1 MGTRPWRHIDA
12 LAPGFPHFLDHV
24 APACLSR
31 KAVGRCPL
39 GWIGALRFFLAVIL
53 GIFFVSAAHAERRV
67 ALIIAADEYRNVRPL
82 KNAVNDSR
90 TIESALQKLGFD
102 VTTEANRDLK
112 RMRRALEDFR
122 DDAAGADVALIYF
135 SGHGVEIAGDNR
147 LLPVDADPSSLDRLK
162 ATSLPLEDVRET
174 VTAAGKIGLVV
185 LDACRNDPFGQS
197 GGDQSGDGK
206 SGHGRGVVSIA
217 PEVKAEA
224 KPGLGR
230 MGRAENVLFAF
241 SAAPGQTASDGA
253 SGNSEFSAA
262 LAKFLPTDGLEIRSV
277 LTLVQQ
283 QVYDL
288 SRGKQLPYVESGLPR
303 LFFAAQASK
312 DALPER
318 DRLLLAMADVTPDLR
333 VEVETVAAHADMPL
347 APLYAALITSDGKA
361 MAPRQRQQK
370 LQEAADA
377 FIKVRADL
385 RNFAS
390 SDPQVTALRQQAE
403 AKLALGS
410 FDEARALLGKAADID
425 GKSRDDLKTRFIE
438 RTLSK
443 ATTHYL
449 AGGASQAQLRYDLAI
464 EDYRKAVALYADV
477 EGFQIPDDARYRQT
491 LSWEFIGT
499 LETTVGHL
507 QEAGKAFDSMVL
519 SAQKRAAAEPDKID
533 HQRDLAVAQNK
544 VADVKKAMGDTA
556 GAIALYQQAL
566 ATMKAILEKE
576 PTFGYLRDYAV
587 CFNRIGDAMRV
598 SGDGPGALANYR
610 SALKVAEFLV
620 KQAPDDDGFRRDL
633 AVSHSKLGLAL
644 RLTNDLE
651 SSIAEY
657 EVSLQITEALA
668 KKMPDDA
675 ELQRDIT
682 VSLTAVG
689 DLQRL
694 TGHNEK
700 AFEPYQRSV
709 DTTRKLVARDPGNT
723 LWRRDL
729 ELALGKI
736 ADARAEAGDLDG
748 SLADRRSA
756 QAIAEYLA
764 ELDPDNAEW
773 QRDLAIGHNRIG
785 DVLMGK
791 GDKTGAAAEYQAG
804 FVIAKAQLQADP
816 GNAQRTVDAAFS
828 RYKLAVAGVDPS
840 TNFKAALAM
849 LTGLKSEGR
858 LPGANEGWIG
868 MVEKAMAASGVAK

>member
-1 MGTRPWRHIDA
+1 M
-12 LAPGFPHFLDHV
+12 
-24 APACLSR
+24 
-31 KAVGRCPL
+31 
-39 GWIGALRFFLAVIL
+39 RFFLAVIL

-67 ALIIAADEYRNVRPL
+67 ALIIAADDYRIVRPL

-90 TIESALQKLGFD
+90 TIEVALKKLGFD

-122 DDAAGADVALIYF
+122 DEAAGADVALIYF

-147 LLPVDADPSSLDRLK
+147 LLPIDADPSSLDRLK
-162 ATSLPLEDVRET
+162 ATSLPLEEVRET
-174 VTAAGKIGLVV
+174 VTAVGRIGLVV

-197 GGDQSGDGK
+197 GDSQPGE
-206 SGHGRGVVSIA
+206 GRGVVSIA
-217 PEVKAEA
+217 PEVKAEI

-253 SGNSEFSAA
+253 SDNSEFSAA

-288 SRGKQLPYVESGLPR
+288 SRGRQLPYVESGLPQ

-333 VEVETVAAHADMPL
+333 IEVEAVAANADMPL

-361 MAPRQRQQK
+361 MAPRLRHQK

-377 FIKVRADL
+377 FTKVRADL

-403 AKLALGS
+403 AQLALGS

-425 GKSRDDLKTRFIE
+425 GKSRDDLKNRFIE
-438 RTLSK
+438 RTLSE
-443 ATTHYL
+443 ATTYYL
-449 AGGASQAQLRYDLAI
+449 TGGASQAQLRYDLAI
-464 EDYRKAVALYADV
+464 QDFRKAVALYADV
-477 EGFQIPDDARYRQT
+477 DGFQIPDDARYQQT
-491 LSWEFIGT
+491 LSWELIGT
-499 LETTVGHL
+499 LETTVGNL
-507 QEAGKAFDSMVL
+507 QEAGKAYDSMVR
-519 SAQKRAAAEPDKID
+519 SAEKRAAAEPDKID
-533 HQRDLAVAQNK
+533 HQRDLVVARNK
-544 VADVKKAMGDTA
+544 VADVKKAKGDIP
-556 GAIALYQQAL
+556 GAIALYEQAL
-566 ATMKAILEKE
+566 TTMKAVLEKE
-576 PTFGYLRDYAV
+576 PTLGYLRDYAV

-620 KQAPDDDGFRRDL
+620 EKAPDDNSFRRDL
-633 AVSHSKLGLAL
+633 SVSHSKVGLAL
-644 RLTNDLE
+644 RLTNELE

-657 EVSLQITEALA
+657 EASLQITEALA

-682 VSLTAVG
+682 VSLTAIG

-709 DTTRKLVARDPGNT
+709 DIAQKLVARDPGNT

-773 QRDLAIGHNRIG
+773 QRDLAVGHNRIG
-785 DVLMGK
+785 DVLMAK
-791 GDKTGAAAEYQAG
+791 GDKIGAAAEYQAG
-804 FVIAKAQLQADP
+804 FVIANTQLQADP

-828 RYKLAVAGVDPS
+828 RYKLAIAGVDPS
-840 TNFKAALAM
+840 RNFKAALTM
-849 LTGLKSEGR
+849 LTGLKSQGR

-868 MVEKAMAASGVAK
+868 MVEKAMATAGLAK

>member
-1 MGTRPWRHIDA
+1 M
-12 LAPGFPHFLDHV
+12 
-24 APACLSR
+24 
-31 KAVGRCPL
+31 
-39 GWIGALRFFLAVIL
+39 RFYLAVIL
-53 GIFFVSAAHAERRV
+53 AIFFVSAAHAERRV
-67 ALIIAADEYRNVRPL
+67 ALILAADDYRNVRPL

-90 TIESALQKLGFD
+90 TIESALKKLGFD

-162 ATSLPLEDVRET
+162 ATTLPLEEVRET
-174 VTAAGKIGLVV
+174 VTAVGKIGLVV

-197 GGDQSGDGK
+197 GGSESGDSK
-206 SGHGRGVVSIA
+206 SGEGRGVLSIA

-262 LAKFLPTDGLEIRSV
+262 LARFLPTDGLEIRSV

-288 SRGKQLPYVESGLPR
+288 SRGKQLPYVESGLPQ

-333 VEVETVAAHADMPL
+333 VEVEAVAANADMPL

-361 MAPRQRQQK
+361 MEPRQRRQK

-377 FIKVRADL
+377 FTKVRADL

-390 SDPQVTALRQQAE
+390 SDPQVTALRQRAE
-403 AKLALGS
+403 AQLALGS

-438 RTLSK
+438 RTLSE

-449 AGGASQAQLRYDLAI
+449 AGGASRAQLRYDLAI

-477 EGFQIPDDARYRQT
+477 EGFHIPDDARYQQT
-491 LSWEFIGT
+491 LSWELIGT

-507 QEAGKAFDSMVL
+507 QEAGKAFDSMVQ
-519 SAQKRAAAEPDKID
+519 SAEKRAAAEPDKID

-544 VADVKKAMGDTA
+544 VADVKKAVGDTA
-556 GAIALYQQAL
+556 GAIALYEQAL

-576 PTFGYLRDYAV
+576 PTLGYLRDYAV
-587 CFNRIGDAMRV
+587 CFNRIGDAMRG

-620 KQAPDDDGFRRDL
+620 EKAPDDDGFRRDL
-633 AVSHSKLGLAL
+633 SVSHSKVGLAL

-651 SSIAEY
+651 GSIAEY
-657 EVSLQITEALA
+657 EVSLQITEALT

-682 VSLTAVG
+682 VSLTAIG

-709 DTTRKLVARDPGNT
+709 DIARKLVARDPGNT

-729 ELALGKI
+729 ELALGKV
-736 ADARAEAGDLDG
+736 ADAHAEAGDLDG
-748 SLADRRSA
+748 ALSNRRSG

-773 QRDLAIGHNRIG
+773 QRDLAVGHNRIG
-785 DVLMGK
+785 DVLMSK
-791 GDKTGAAAEYQAG
+791 GDKIGAAAEYQAG
-804 FVIAKAQLQADP
+804 FVIANTQSQADP
-816 GNAQRTVDAAFS
+816 GNAQRTVDAAYS

-840 TNFKAALAM
+840 TNLKAALAM

-868 MVEKAMAASGVAK
+868 MVEKAMAEAGLAK

>member
-1 MGTRPWRHIDA
+1 MAIT
-12 LAPGFPHFLDHV
+12 LA
-24 APACLSR
+24 
-31 KAVGRCPL
+31 
-39 GWIGALRFFLAVIL
+39 
-53 GIFFVSAAHAERRV
+53 IFFVSAAHAERRV

-90 TIESALQKLGFD
+90 TIESALQKLGFE

-147 LLPVDADPSSLDRLK
+147 LLPVDADPTSLDRLK
-162 ATSLPLEDVRET
+162 ATSLPLEEVRET
-174 VTAAGKIGLVV
+174 VTAVGRIGLVV

-197 GGDQSGDGK
+197 GDGNSGG
-206 SGHGRGVVSIA
+206 GQAAGGRGVVAIA

-241 SAAPGQTASDGA
+241 SAAPGQTASDGT
-253 SGNSEFSAA
+253 SGNSDFSAA

-288 SRGKQLPYVESGLPR
+288 SRGKQLPYVESGLPQ
-303 LFFAAQASK
+303 LFFAAQTSK

-333 VEVETVAAHADMPL
+333 SEVETVAANADMPL
-347 APLYAALITSDGKA
+347 APLYAALITSDGKT

-377 FIKVRADL
+377 FIKVRADM
-385 RNFAS
+385 RNVAS

-403 AKLALGS
+403 AQLALGS
-410 FDEARALLGKAADID
+410 FDAARALLGKAADID
-425 GKSRDDLKTRFIE
+425 GKSRDDLKNRFIE
-438 RTLSK
+438 RTLSE

-477 EGFQIPDDARYRQT
+477 DGFDISDDARYQQT
-491 LSWEFIGT
+491 LSWELIGT
-499 LETTVGHL
+499 LEMTIGNL
-507 QEAGKAFDSMVL
+507 QEAAKAYDSMVQ
-519 SAQKRAAAEPDKID
+519 SAKKRAAAQPADID
-533 HQRDLAVAQNK
+533 HQRGLVVAQNK
-544 VADVKKAMGDTA
+544 VADVKMAMGDIA

-566 ATMKAILEKE
+566 ATMKGILEKE
-576 PTFGYLRDYAV
+576 PNLAYLRDYAV
-587 CFNRIGDAMRV
+587 CFNRIGDALRV
-598 SGDGPGALANYR
+598 SGDGPAALVNYR
-610 SALKVAEFLV
+610 AGLKAVEFLV
-620 KQAPDDDGFRRDL
+620 EKAPDDDGFRRDL
-633 AVSHSKLGLAL
+633 SVSHSKIGMAL
-644 RLTNDLE
+644 RLMNDLE
-651 SSIAEY
+651 NAIAEY
-657 EVSLQITEALA
+657 EVALQITEALA
-668 KKMPDDA
+668 RKSPDDM
-675 ELQRDIT
+675 ELQRDIG
-682 VSLTAVG
+682 VSLNAIG

-694 TGHNEK
+694 TGHNDK
-700 AFEPYQRSV
+700 AFEPYQRGV
-709 DTTRKLVARDPGNT
+709 EIVRKLVARDPANT

-729 ELALGKI
+729 EIALGKV
-736 ADARAEAGDLDG
+736 ADVRNEAGDFDG
-748 SLADRRSA
+748 ALADHRSA

-764 ELDPDNAEW
+764 ELDPGNAEW
-773 QRDLAIGHNRIG
+773 QRDLAVGHNRIG
-785 DVLMGK
+785 DVLMAK
-791 GDKTGAAAEYQAG
+791 GDRSGAVAEYQAG
-804 FVIAKAQLQADP
+804 FALANAQLQSDP
-816 GNAQRTVDAAFS
+816 GNAQRIVDAAFC
-828 RYKLAVAGVDPS
+828 RYKLAVAGVDPA

-849 LTGLKSEGR
+849 LTGLKSQGR

-868 MVEKAMAASGVAK
+868 MVEKAIAEAGAPK

>member
-1 MGTRPWRHIDA
+1 M
-12 LAPGFPHFLDHV
+12 
-24 APACLSR
+24 
-31 KAVGRCPL
+31 
-39 GWIGALRFFLAVIL
+39 RFFLAVIL
-53 GIFFVSAAHAERRV
+53 AILAVSAAHAERRV
-67 ALIIAADEYRNVRPL
+67 ALIFAADDYRNVRPL

-90 TIESALQKLGFD
+90 TIETALKKLGFD
-102 VTTEANRDLK
+102 VTSEANRDLK

-162 ATSLPLEDVRET
+162 ATTLPLEEIRET
-174 VTAAGKIGLVV
+174 VTAVGRIGLVV

-197 GGDQSGDGK
+197 GDSQSGE
-206 SGHGRGVVSIA
+206 GRGAVSIA

-241 SAAPGQTASDGA
+241 SAAPGQAASDGI

-288 SRGKQLPYVESGLPR
+288 SRGKQLPYVESGLPK

-333 VEVETVAAHADMPL
+333 IEVEAVAANADMPL

-361 MAPRQRQQK
+361 MAPGQRQQK

-377 FIKVRADL
+377 FTKVRADL

-403 AKLALGS
+403 VQLALGS

-425 GKSRDDLKTRFIE
+425 GKSRDDLKDRFIE
-438 RTLSK
+438 RTLSE
-443 ATTHYL
+443 ATTYYL
-449 AGGASQAQLRYDLAI
+449 AAGASQAQLRYDLAI

-477 EGFQIPDDARYRQT
+477 ESFQIPDDARYQQT
-491 LSWEFIGT
+491 LSWELIGT
-499 LETTVGHL
+499 LETTIGHL
-507 QEAGKAFDSMVL
+507 QEAGKAYDSMVR
-519 SAQKRAAAEPDKID
+519 SAEKRAAAEPLKID
-533 HQRDLAVAQNK
+533 HQRDLVVARNK
-544 VADVKKAMGDTA
+544 VADVKKAKGDIA
-556 GAIALYQQAL
+556 GAIALYEQAL

-576 PTFGYLRDYAV
+576 PTLGYLRDYAV

-620 KQAPDDDGFRRDL
+620 EKAPDDDGFRRDL
-633 AVSHSKLGLAL
+633 SVSHSKVGLAL
-644 RLTNDLE
+644 RLTNELE
-651 SSIAEY
+651 SSITEY

-668 KKMPDDA
+668 KKIPDDA

-682 VSLTAVG
+682 VSLTAIG

-709 DTTRKLVARDPGNT
+709 DIARRLVARDPGNT

-773 QRDLAIGHNRIG
+773 QRDLAVGHNRIG
-785 DVLMGK
+785 DVLMAK
-791 GDKTGAAAEYQAG
+791 GDKIGAAAEYQAG
-804 FVIAKAQLQADP
+804 FVIANTQLQADP

-828 RYKLAVAGVDPS
+828 HYKLAIAGVDPS
-840 TNFKAALAM
+840 VNLKTALAM
-849 LTGLKSEGR
+849 LTGLKSQGR
-858 LPGANEGWIG
+858 LPGANDVWIG
-868 MVEKAMAASGVAK
+868 MIEKAMDEAGVAK

>member
-1 MGTRPWRHIDA
+1 M
-12 LAPGFPHFLDHV
+12 
-24 APACLSR
+24 
-31 KAVGRCPL
+31 
-39 GWIGALRFFLAVIL
+39 RFYLAVIL
-53 GIFFVSAAHAERRV
+53 AIFFVSAAHAERRV
-67 ALIIAADEYRNVRPL
+67 ALILAADDYRNVRPL

-90 TIESALQKLGFD
+90 TIESALKKLGFD

-162 ATSLPLEDVRET
+162 ATTLLLEEVRET
-174 VTAAGKIGLVV
+174 VTAVGKIGLVV

-197 GGDQSGDGK
+197 GGSESGDSK
-206 SGHGRGVVSIA
+206 SGEGRGVVSIA
-217 PEVKAEA
+217 PEVKGEA

-262 LAKFLPTDGLEIRSV
+262 LARFLPTDGLEIRSV

-288 SRGKQLPYVESGLPR
+288 SRGKQLPYVESGLPQ

-333 VEVETVAAHADMPL
+333 VEVEAVAAKADMPL
-347 APLYAALITSDGKA
+347 APLYAALITSGGKA

-377 FIKVRADL
+377 FTKVRTDL

-403 AKLALGS
+403 AQLALGS

-438 RTLSK
+438 RTLSE

-477 EGFQIPDDARYRQT
+477 EGFHIPDDARYQQT
-491 LSWEFIGT
+491 LSWELIGT

-507 QEAGKAFDSMVL
+507 QEAGKAYDSMVR
-519 SAQKRAAAEPDKID
+519 SAEKRAAAEPDKID
-533 HQRDLAVAQNK
+533 HQRDLVVAQNK
-544 VADVKKAMGDTA
+544 VADVKKTMGDSA
-556 GAIALYQQAL
+556 GAIALYEQAL
-566 ATMKAILEKE
+566 ATMKAIVEKQ
-576 PTFGYLRDYAV
+576 PTLGYLRDYAV
-587 CFNRIGDAMRV
+587 CFNRIGDAMRI

-620 KQAPDDDGFRRDL
+620 EKATDDDGFRRDL
-633 AVSHSKLGLAL
+633 SVSHSKVGLAL
-644 RLTNDLE
+644 RLTNDLQ

-657 EVSLQITEALA
+657 DVSLQITEALA
-668 KKMPDDA
+668 KKTPDDA
-675 ELQRDIT
+675 ELQRDIS
-682 VSLTAVG
+682 VSLNAIG

-700 AFEPYQRSV
+700 AFELYQRSV
-709 DTTRKLVARDPGNT
+709 EIGRKLVSRDPGNT

-729 ELALGKI
+729 ELALGKV
-736 ADARAEAGDLDG
+736 ADARNEAGDLDG
-748 SLADRRSA
+748 ALANHRSA
-756 QAIAEYLA
+756 QAIADYLA

-773 QRDLAIGHNRIG
+773 QRDLAVGHNRIG
-785 DVLMGK
+785 DALMSK
-791 GDKTGAAAEYQAG
+791 GAKVDAAAEYQAG
-804 FVIAKAQLQADP
+804 FAIANAQLQADP
-816 GNAQRTVDAAFS
+816 GNAQRTVDAAYS

-840 TNFKAALAM
+840 TNLKAALAM
-849 LTGLKSEGR
+849 LTGLKSQGR

-868 MVEKAMAASGVAK
+868 MIEKAMAGAGFAK

>member
-1 MGTRPWRHIDA
+1 M
-12 LAPGFPHFLDHV
+12 
-24 APACLSR
+24 
-31 KAVGRCPL
+31 
-39 GWIGALRFFLAVIL
+39 RFFLSIIL
-53 GIFFVSAAHAERRV
+53 AIFFVSAAHAERRV

-122 DDAAGADVALIYF
+122 NDAAGADVALIYF

-147 LLPVDADPSSLDRLK
+147 LLPVDADPSSLNRLK
-162 ATSLPLEDVRET
+162 ATTLPLEEVRET
-174 VTAAGKIGLVV
+174 VTAVGKIGLVV

-197 GGDQSGDGK
+197 EGGESTVGK
-206 SGHGRGVVSIA
+206 SGEGRGVISIA

-253 SGNSEFSAA
+253 PGNSEFSAA
-262 LAKFLPTDGLEIRSV
+262 LARFLPTDGLEIRSV

-288 SRGKQLPYVESGLPR
+288 SRGKQLPYVESGLPQ

-318 DRLLLAMADVTPDLR
+318 DRLLLAMAGVTPALR
-333 VEVETVAAHADMPL
+333 VEVETVAANADMPL

-390 SDPQVTALRQQAE
+390 FDPEVTALRRQAE
-403 AKLALGS
+403 AQLALGL

-425 GKSRDDLKTRFIE
+425 GKSRDDLKNRFIE
-438 RTLSK
+438 RTLSE

-477 EGFQIPDDARYRQT
+477 DGFQIPDEARYQQT

-507 QEAGKAFDSMVL
+507 HEAGRAYDSMVR
-519 SAQKRAAAEPDKID
+519 SAEKRAAAEPGKID
-533 HQRDLAVAQNK
+533 HQRDLVVAQNK
-544 VADVKKAMGDTA
+544 VADVRKAMGDTA

-587 CFNRIGDAMRV
+587 GFNRIGDAMRI

-610 SALKVAEFLV
+610 SALKVAEFLAE
-620 KQAPDDDGFRRDL
+620 KAPDDDGFRRDL
-633 AVSHSKLGLAL
+633 SVSHSKVGLAL
-644 RLTNDLE
+644 RLTNDLQG
-651 SSIAEY
+651 SIAEY
-657 EVSLQITEALA
+657 EVALRITEALA
-668 KKMPDDA
+668 KKKPDDS
-675 ELQRDIT
+675 ELQRDIS
-682 VSLTAVG
+682 VSLNAIG
-689 DLQRL
+689 DVQRL
-694 TGHNEK
+694 SGHNDR
-700 AFEPYQRSV
+700 AFDPYQRSV
-709 DTTRKLVARDPGNT
+709 EIAKTLVARDPGNT

-729 ELALGKI
+729 ELALGKV
-736 ADARAEAGDLDG
+736 ADAMNEAGNSDG
-748 SLADRRSA
+748 ALANHRSA

-773 QRDLAIGHNRIG
+773 QRDLAVSHNRIG
-785 DVLMGK
+785 DVLMSK
-791 GDKTGAAAEYQAG
+791 GDKSGAAAEYRAG
-804 FVIAKAQLQADP
+804 FVIADTQLHADP
-816 GNAQRTVDAAFS
+816 GNAQRTVDAAYS
-828 RYKLAVAGVDPS
+828 RYKLAVAGVDSS

-849 LTGLKSEGR
+849 LTGLKSQGR

-868 MVEKAMAASGVAK
+868 MVEKAMAAAGVAK

>member
-1 MGTRPWRHIDA
+1 MGR
-12 LAPGFPHFLDHV
+12 
-24 APACLSR
+24 
-31 KAVGRCPL
+31 
-39 GWIGALRFFLAVIL
+39 IGALRFFLTVIL
-53 GIFFVSAAHAERRV
+53 AIIFVSAAHAERRV

-90 TIESALQKLGFD
+90 TIEAALQKLGFD
-102 VTTEANRDLK
+102 VSTEANRDLK

-147 LLPVDADPSSLDRLK
+147 LLLVDADPSSLDRLK
-162 ATSLPLEDVRET
+162 ATTLPLEEVRET
-174 VTAAGKIGLVV
+174 VTAVGKIGLVV

-197 GGDQSGDGK
+197 GGGQSGESN
-206 SGHGRGVVSIA
+206 SGEGRGVVSIA

-241 SAAPGQTASDGA
+241 SAAPGRTASDGT

-262 LAKFLPTDGLEIRSV
+262 LARFLPTDGLEIRSV

-303 LFFAAQASK
+303 LFFAARASK

-333 VEVETVAAHADMPL
+333 VEVEAVAAHADMPL

-361 MAPRQRQQK
+361 MAPGQRQQK

-403 AKLALGS
+403 AQLALGS

-438 RTLSK
+438 RTLSE

-449 AGGASQAQLRYDLAI
+449 AGGASRAQLRYDLAI
-464 EDYRKAVALYADV
+464 DDYRKAVALYADV
-477 EGFQIPDDARYRQT
+477 EGFQIPDDARYQQT
-491 LSWEFIGT
+491 LSWELIGT

-507 QEAGKAFDSMVL
+507 QEAGKAYDSMVR
-519 SAQKRAAAEPDKID
+519 SAEKRAAAEPDKVD

-544 VADVKKAMGDTA
+544 VADVRKAMGDTA

-566 ATMKAILEKE
+566 ATMKVILDKE
-576 PTFGYLRDYAV
+576 PTLGYLRDYAV
-587 CFNRIGDAMRV
+587 CFNRIGDAMRA

-620 KQAPDDDGFRRDL
+620 EKAPDDDGFRRDL
-633 AVSHSKLGLAL
+633 SVSHSKVGLAL

-651 SSIAEY
+651 SSIADY

-668 KKMPDDA
+668 KKLPDDA

-682 VSLTAVG
+682 VSLTAIG

-709 DTTRKLVARDPGNT
+709 DIAQKLVARDPGNT

-729 ELALGKI
+729 ELALGKT

-748 SLADRRSA
+748 ALADRRSA

-773 QRDLAIGHNRIG
+773 QRDLAVGHNRIG
-785 DVLMGK
+785 DMLISK

-804 FVIAKAQLQADP
+804 FVIANTQLQADP
-816 GNAQRTVDAAFS
+816 GNAQRTVDAAYS

-849 LTGLKSEGR
+849 LTSLKSEGR